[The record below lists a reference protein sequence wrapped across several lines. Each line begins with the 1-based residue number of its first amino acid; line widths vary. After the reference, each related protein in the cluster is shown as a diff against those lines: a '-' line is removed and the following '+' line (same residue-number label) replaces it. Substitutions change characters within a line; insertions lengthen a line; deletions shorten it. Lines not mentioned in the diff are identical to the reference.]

1 MSFDRLLPAGLRW
14 PGAAALHFGGG
25 KLTWGE
31 LRQATLEQAEEL
43 CAAGAVPGDRIAV
56 EVGEP
61 RATAIALLAAIEASC
76 LALPLSTELGAAER
90 AHRLSSSGCR
100 LVVRGD
106 QIRRGPEP
114 GLPSPWC
121 GLLVFTSGTTGTS
134 RGVVL
139 PLDALLASAWGVVRA
154 VELSRGDRWL
164 NPLPLSHVGGF
175 SVLVRCGLVGA
186 TALLAAPFEV
196 EATADELEQGHA
208 THASFVGRMLDRLLA
223 RRPTLQARSLRHAL
237 VGGGATSPDLLQRA
251 RAHGI
256 PAVSTY
262 GLTEAGST
270 VTLQRPDEAVGE
282 AGDAGWP
289 LAGRRV
295 RIGPGGDVQVAGP
308 MLMAGYWGAPQPP
321 EWFSTGD
328 LGRLEPDGRLVVLDR
343 RSDLVVTGG
352 ENVYPVQV
360 EAVLGVHPGLV
371 EVAVVGLPHP
381 SWGQEL
387 IAVVR
392 WRDVEDLPGLEE
404 LARERLSPWERPRGW
419 LVHDAPFPRN
429 ELGKLQRDEL
439 RRSIQDR
446 DKAPNSTT

>member
-14 PGAAALHFGGG
+14 PGAAALRFAGGE
-25 KLTWGE
+25 LDWGE
-31 LRQATLEQAEEL
+31 LRRATLEQAEQL
-43 CAAGAVPGDRIAV
+43 RAAGARPGDRVAV

-61 RATAIALLAAIEASC
+61 RCAAIALLAAIEADC
-76 LALPLSTELGAAER
+76 LALPLSQELGAAER

-100 LVVRGD
+100 LVLSGGRSEP
-106 QIRRGPEP
+106 GPEP
-114 GLPSPWC
+114 GLPSAWS

-139 PLDALLASAWGVVRA
+139 PLDALLASARGVVAA
-154 VELSRGDRWL
+154 VELGRGDRWL

-186 TALLAAPFEV
+186 TALLCAPFEAQ
-196 EATADELEQGHA
+196 ATADELEQGQA
-208 THASFVGRMLDRLLA
+208 THASLVGRMLDRTLA
-223 RRPTLQARSLRHAL
+223 LRPSLQVRGLRCAL
-237 VGGGATSPDLLQRA
+237 VGGGATPPGLLQRA
-251 RAHGI
+251 RDHGI
-256 PAVSTY
+256 PAVATY

-270 VTLQRPDEAVGE
+270 VTLQRPDEPIGE

-289 LAGRRV
+289 VAGRRV
-295 RIGPGGDVQVAGP
+295 RIGPGGEIQVAGP
-308 MLMAGYWGAPQPP
+308 TLTAGYWGAPQPP

-360 EAVLGVHPGLV
+360 EAVLAAHPGLA

-381 SWGQEL
+381 SWGREL
-387 IAVVR
+387 IAIVR
-392 WRDVEDLPGLEE
+392 WRDAEDLPGLEQ
-404 LARERLSPWERPRGW
+404 LAREQLSPWERPRRW
-419 LVHDAPFPRN
+419 LGRRAPFPRN
-429 ELGKLQRDEL
+429 ELGKLRRDEL
-439 RRSIQDR
+439 RRSVEDR
-446 DKAPNSTT
+446 DEGPTGAS